1 MPSLDSKTKSVLKA
15 GARRGWASFVWICKM
30 LVPAS
35 LIMMVIQW
43 AGLLQRAEPYLA
55 PLMHA
60 VHLPG
65 AAAIPIIT
73 GMFLG
78 NYTVIAMLGVVPF
91 SLGQKTLISVFTM
104 TAHNL
109 PIEGLI
115 QHQSGLNIGKI
126 TAIRLGAAFLTTLV
140 AARFF
145 SGTAVSVALPADL
158 LATPSFAEAA
168 RIWAIGTGELLA
180 KILGIIIGIMILLE
194 ALQAFGWIN
203 YIIRFL
209 RPVMRV
215 LGLSD
220 RTSALWVMGVVFGLM
235 YGGVA
240 IMEEV
245 KKGELTREELERL
258 HISLGINHSMVED
271 PLLFIA
277 LGING
282 FWLWVPKLL
291 AGIVAVQLYRAITS
305 ARRLAR
311 R

>member
-1 MPSLDSKTKSVLKA
+1 
-15 GARRGWASFVWICKM
+15 M

-43 AGLLQRAEPYLA
+43 AGLLARAEPYLA
-55 PLMHA
+55 PLMQA
-60 VHLPG
+60 IHLPG
-65 AAAIPIIT
+65 AAAIPIVT
-73 GMFLG
+73 GLFLG

-91 SLGQKTLISVFTM
+91 GLAQKTLISVFTM

-115 QHQSGLNIGKI
+115 QHQSGLNLGKI
-126 TAIRLGAAFLTTLV
+126 TAIRLGAAFLTTLLV
-140 AARFF
+140 AHFF
-145 SGTAVSVALPADL
+145 SGTTASVTLPVDF
-158 LATPSFAEAA
+158 LAAPSFAEAA
-168 RIWAIGTGELLA
+168 RAWAIATGWLLV
-180 KILGIIIGIMILLE
+180 KIFGIIIGIMVLLE
-194 ALQAFGWIN
+194 ALQVFGWIN

-215 LGLSD
+215 LGLSE

-235 YGGVA
+235 YGGAA

-245 KKGELTREELERL
+245 KKGELTKDELERL

-291 AGIVAVQLYRAITS
+291 ASIVAVQLYRAISS
-305 ARRLAR
+305 ARRLAQH
-311 R
+311 

>member
-15 GARRGWASFVWICKM
+15 GVRRGWTSFVWICKM

-35 LIMMVIQW
+35 LVMMVIQW

-55 PLMHA
+55 PLMQA
-60 VHLPG
+60 IHLPG

-91 SLGQKTLISVFTM
+91 SLGQKTLISVFSM
-104 TAHNL
+104 IAHNL

-126 TAIRLGAAFLTTLV
+126 TAIRLGAAFLTTL
-140 AARFF
+140 AAAHFF
-145 SGTAVSVALPADL
+145 SGTAATVVMPAEL
-158 LATPSFAEAA
+158 LATPTFAEAA
-168 RIWAIGTGELLA
+168 RTWAISTGELLA
-180 KILGIIIGIMILLE
+180 KIFGIIIGIMVLLE

-203 YIIRFL
+203 AVIRFL

-215 LGLSD
+215 LGLSE

-235 YGGVA
+235 YGGAA

-245 KKGELTREELERL
+245 KKGELKKEELERL

-282 FWLWVPKLL
+282 FWLWIPKLI
-291 AGIVAVQLYRAITS
+291 AGIVAVQIYRAVS
-305 ARRLAR
+305 SLGRLAR